1 MPGTC
6 SVDTSPLLYLYR
18 IGQLTLLRR
27 HYDRVLVPE
36 AVVPLRWIH
45 LVLVSEK

>member
-27 HYDRVLVPE
+27 HYDRVLV
-36 AVVPLRWIH
+36 LKRSSRYGGFIWYW
-45 LVLVSEK
+45 